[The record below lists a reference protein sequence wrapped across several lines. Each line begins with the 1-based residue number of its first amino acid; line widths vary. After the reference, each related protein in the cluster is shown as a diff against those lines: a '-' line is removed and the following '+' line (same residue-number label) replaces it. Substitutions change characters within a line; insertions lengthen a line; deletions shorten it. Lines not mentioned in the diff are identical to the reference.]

1 MQSVEK
7 ENIPVQLARPT
18 IGADKGKVIAFTP
31 SEGGKLLPTGDVV
44 ELQDV
49 DTYDLYTTAQDFARN
64 YRLEAFD
71 LLSELRRL
79 YPEGFM
85 PVSHYAVLARQI
97 EKQTSEYET
106 VEETVEVA
114 LALVKK
120 DGFEKTLD
128 EKGNET
134 ERIVSY
140 ELWQNIEITSNDVMR
155 VAEVARQITG
165 LIKDGVVIE
174 SNSPT
179 YIYTGLAD
187 LKITMLAEATKD
199 ASARAQQ
206 IAANSAAKVGTIVD
220 ARMGVMQIN
229 PIHSYEATGSGQ
241 SDTSSYEKE
250 ITAVVN
256 AKFSLE

>member
-1 MQSVEK
+1 MGDGQIKTSAVNTWK
-7 ENIPVQLARPT
+7 RRAR
-18 IGADKGKVIAFTP
+18 
-31 SEGGKLLPTGDVV
+31 
-44 ELQDV
+44 
-49 DTYDLYTTAQDFARN
+49 
-64 YRLEAFD
+64 
-71 LLSELRRL
+71 
-79 YPEGFM
+79 
-85 PVSHYAVLARQI
+85 
-97 EKQTSEYET
+97 
-106 VEETVEVA
+106 
-114 LALVKK
+114 
-120 DGFEKTLD
+120 D